1 MDGIKDIVPDL
12 LQAILDSY
20 HDSISK
26 NKELQDLIDTIKEG
40 KGDYNTMLRAATI
53 YGNCLSGAFAKN
65 IDADILPDGKMYY
78 NIAERLLTPLVK
90 ENYDNVAPL
99 CMDVQQVLN
108 KQNGINLQPVKPSYK
123 VDKTKGMASYVSNG
137 DTYNQRMWSFLQSLE
152 TNSKSIVDDSVKENC
167 EFQAKSGMSPVIERH
182 ASAKACEWCQ
192 EMEGTYRYPYDVPD
206 DVYRRHDNCNCTVV
220 YKPDK
225 RAKDF
230 QDVWSKKW
238 GNEEAKK
245 RIEFESKKNTESES
259 KNKQFLPE
267 SRSGDNVGILLRG
280 INNENVTSE
289 YFRNATPN
297 EGKIEF
303 GTGYIKDKNHKNE
316 IRVAELLHSTFGG
329 DIYLITENNV
339 TQVPDYLWN
348 GKFWDLKTPKVYT
361 KNNIDKLTQKGIQ
374 QITEIPGG
382 IVFDLS
388 NIPNYNSNLVESWI
402 RKRFDFSGL
411 ESMDVIIV
419 KDNDIVKV
427 VKMEKRKK

>member
-12 LQAILDSY
+12 LQAILDAY
-20 HDSISK
+20 HDNISK

-40 KGDYNTMLRAATI
+40 KGDYNTMLKAATL

-99 CMDVQQVLN
+99 CMDAQQVLN

-182 ASAKACEWCQ
+182 ASSKACEWCQ
-192 EMEGTYRYPYDVPD
+192 EIEGTYKYPYDVPN

-230 QDVWSKKW
+230 QDVWSKEWNNKEIHNRINQVNKPSENNDEFISKIADVMAVKDSQTQVIGLTIDLPDRIVPRSVGARYNNPEIIDLNTGMLYHLVEGSRITNIKIFAGKGSRTPYRNAYIYARRY
-238 GNEEAKK
+238 GNKPEDWSHVKGIAE
-245 RIEFESKKNTESES
+245 IEGDFESGKVEIHWSES
-259 KNKQFLPE
+259 DE
-267 SRSGDNVGILLRG
+267 
-280 INNENVTSE
+280 
-289 YFRNATPN
+289 
-297 EGKIEF
+297 
-303 GTGYIKDKNHKNE
+303 TGMVDPFIKKW
-316 IRVAELLHSTFGG
+316 L
-329 DIYLITENNV
+329 
-339 TQVPDYLWN
+339 
-348 GKFWDLKTPKVYT
+348 
-361 KNNIDKLTQKGIQ
+361 
-374 QITEIPGG
+374 
-382 IVFDLS
+382 
-388 NIPNYNSNLVESWI
+388 
-402 RKRFDFSGL
+402 
-411 ESMDVIIV
+411 
-419 KDNDIVKV
+419 
-427 VKMEKRKK
+427 